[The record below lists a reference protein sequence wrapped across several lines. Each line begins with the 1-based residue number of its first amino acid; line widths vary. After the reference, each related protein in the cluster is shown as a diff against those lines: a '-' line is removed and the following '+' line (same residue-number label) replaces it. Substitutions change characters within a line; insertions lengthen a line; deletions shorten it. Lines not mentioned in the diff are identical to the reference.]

1 MSAPAIDVLTAIY
14 AAGGTVRIAG
24 EDRLKVSAPAPLP
37 NALMERLRAVKPDVR
52 SLLSAIPA
60 SWIAGVASLDAER
73 PPPTIR
79 PEHWFAFVGS
89 REDAF
94 SMLGRPRRLI
104 SAGPISTCSA
114 PTRATRRSH
123 GSTAGCSG
131 RCRTTAS
138 SIWALTELFSER
150 RTDRRR
156 LITERRLCASEPCL
170 GRSRVEALNFIGT
183 CAAGRQTAP
192 VAR

>member
-24 EDRLKVSAPAPLP
+24 EDRLKVRAPAPLP

-89 REDAF
+89 AKMFLDAWATKAAD
-94 SMLGRPRRLI
+94 LGWTDLDLFGADSGHPEITWLNSGLLWSLPNHGI
-104 SAGPISTCSA
+104 VDLGAD
-114 PTRATRRSH
+114 RAF
-123 GSTAGCSG
+123 
-131 RCRTTAS
+131 
-138 SIWALTELFSER
+138 L
-150 RTDRRR
+150 
-156 LITERRLCASEPCL
+156 
-170 GRSRVEALNFIGT
+170 
-183 CAAGRQTAP
+183 
-192 VAR
+192 